1 MSPESPILS
10 YGRLSTKLSRP
21 AVGLICG
28 SVALFVAVI
37 SFCIPA
43 YGILNLR
50 GYSRGTYMRPMGL
63 AVVVGLFSA
72 VAWIAVPFGLAC
84 VALGWRRWPNW
95 LIGLAAALLGG
106 STGWLCRLLF
116 QWVVQSNGYILGD

>member
-1 MSPESPILS
+1 MTSEPQVLP
-10 YGRLSTKLSRP
+10 YGRPSGKLSRP

-28 SVALFVAVI
+28 SIGLVVAVI
-37 SFCIPA
+37 TFCVPA

-50 GYSRGTYMRPMGL
+50 GHPRGTQMRPMGL

-72 VAWIAVPFGLAC
+72 AAWTAVPFGLAC
-84 VALGWRRWPNW
+84 VALGWRRLPNW
-95 LIGLAAALLGG
+95 LIGLVAALLGG
-106 STGWLCRLLF
+106 STWWLCRWLF